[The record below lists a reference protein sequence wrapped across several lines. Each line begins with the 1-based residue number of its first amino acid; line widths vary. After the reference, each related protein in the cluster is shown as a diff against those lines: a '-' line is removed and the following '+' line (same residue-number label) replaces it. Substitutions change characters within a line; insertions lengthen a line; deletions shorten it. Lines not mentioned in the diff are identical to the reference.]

1 MARRIKRWRPTLKHW
16 TEAAALRA
24 TNTRMRKIEALLV
37 EIAGL
42 WSDEDEF
49 ICAESDELK
58 RLVENKRLEFVIS
71 VQTRAE
77 ERAMEAA

>member
-1 MARRIKRWRPTLKHW
+1 MTRIKRWRPTLKKW

-24 TNTRMRKIEALLV
+24 TITRMKRIEALLV

-49 ICAESDELK
+49 ICSEADELK
-58 RLVENKRLEFVIS
+58 RLVEGKRLEFVIS
-71 VQTRAE
+71 VQTRVE